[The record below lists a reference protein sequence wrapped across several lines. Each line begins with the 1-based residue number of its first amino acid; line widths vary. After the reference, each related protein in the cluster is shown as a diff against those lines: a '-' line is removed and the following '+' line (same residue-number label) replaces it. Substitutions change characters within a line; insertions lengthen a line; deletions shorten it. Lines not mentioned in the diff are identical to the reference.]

1 MTDTTTTA
9 DIVAFR
15 KKPLTGAQRAAA
27 YRARKRDKA
36 AASTALGHFSVTKCP
51 TPVTPTV
58 TQPVTPVTIV
68 TPSRII
74 TPVTPSRRQL
84 VPGLLTLTAFGLAL
98 VGITM
103 NGWFAH
109 SLGSSAIAGWLFCA
123 IGVAAD
129 LVALA
134 VPSAAA
140 RHWQAHKRGTALA
153 GWLLWLATFAFAV
166 TAGIGFASLNISD
179 VTQSRASRITPAVTS
194 AQAALAD
201 AVTARDRECKGGV
214 GKFCRERE
222 ATVTE
227 RTNALNA
234 AMATVERA
242 ADPQTDAA
250 IRIVAWISGGTV
262 QPRENDFAMLRL
274 ILLSLLPQLGGIL
287 LMVGRT

>member
-36 AASTALGHFSVTKCP
+36 GRSDQTRVADLPSLAL
-51 TPVTPTV
+51 TV

-84 VPGLLTLTAFGLAL
+84 VPVLLTLTAFGLAL

-140 RHWQAHKRGTALA
+140 RHWQESQRGTALA

-166 TAGIGFASLNISD
+166 TAGIGFASVNISD
-179 VTQSRASRITPAVTS
+179 VTASRASRSTPAVTS

-201 AVTARDRECKGGV
+201 AVTARDRECKGAV

-222 ATVTE
+222 VTVAE
-227 RTNALNA
+227 RANALNA

-242 ADPQTDAA
+242 ANPQVEAA
-250 IRIVAWISGGTV
+250 RRIVAWLSVGALKPDTD
-262 QPRENDFAMLRL
+262 DFAMVRL
-274 ILLSLLPQLGGIL
+274 ILLSLLPQLGGFP